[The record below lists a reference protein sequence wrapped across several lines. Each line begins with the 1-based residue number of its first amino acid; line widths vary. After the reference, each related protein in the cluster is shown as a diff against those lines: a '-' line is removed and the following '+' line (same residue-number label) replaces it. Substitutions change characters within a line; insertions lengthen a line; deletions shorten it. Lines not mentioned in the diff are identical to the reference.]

1 MMGFIFSL
9 CMKGEDEIF
18 SPVVQGEDEILSP
31 VTQEEDEIFSTVIP
45 PTGNKVKEEVY
56 KGKQ

>member
-1 MMGFIFSL
+1 MMGLIFSL

-45 PTGNKVKEEVY
+45 PTGNKVKEEVN
-56 KGKQ
+56 KEE